1 MVLKKKILSAILEE
15 ADNGGFQPV
24 PQSPHSIQESV
35 EPAAA
40 PQPVQPVVTAGPQ
53 ASAWQYHLAAA
64 ITQMPEEM
72 ATKLLGCLPKDFI
85 IEMLKSRSND
95 PLMKLALLL
104 LQRNV

>member
-1 MVLKKKILSAILEE
+1 MVLKRRTLGELGNHEEE
-15 ADNGGFQPV
+15 AVVAVTTPQMSQIAQSQP
-24 PQSPHSIQESV
+24 
-35 EPAAA
+35 A
-40 PQPVQPVVTAGPQ
+40 QPVVAAQ
-53 ASAWQYHLAAA
+53 QNNWQYHLAAA

>member
-40 PQPVQPVVTAGPQ
+40 PQPVQPVITAGPQ
-53 ASAWQYHLAAA
+53 ASGWQYHLAAA

-72 ATKLLGCLPKDFI
+72 ATKLLSCLPKDFI

>member
-1 MVLKKKILSAILEE
+1 MGLKRKSLSEVLGNNEEE
-15 ADNGGFQPV
+15 AVPVITTPQMAQPTAASQPAVITTPQPTQPV
-24 PQSPHSIQESV
+24 
-35 EPAAA
+35 A
-40 PQPVQPVVTAGPQ
+40 TAQ
-53 ASAWQYHLAAA
+53 AGWQYHLAAA

-72 ATKLLGCLPKDFI
+72 AAKLLNCLPKEAV